1 MALSEKISAT
11 PSTPKP
17 TTPSYGSVDRRLQH
31 SSKTFAEELTDAQRE
46 GRGVSIEHQVRRI
59 IAEATRPENLCQ
71 AFGGWCAFW

>member
-1 MALSEKISAT
+1 
-11 PSTPKP
+11 
-17 TTPSYGSVDRRLQH
+17 VDRRLQH